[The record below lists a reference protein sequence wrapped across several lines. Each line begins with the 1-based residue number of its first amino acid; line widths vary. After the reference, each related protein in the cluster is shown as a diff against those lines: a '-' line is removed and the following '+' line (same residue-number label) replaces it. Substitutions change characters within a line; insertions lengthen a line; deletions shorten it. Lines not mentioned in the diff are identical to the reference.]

1 MSDSPSPH
9 NPGFQPWGRGETSV
23 QPSGQTW
30 APPSDQASRTYTRE
44 RDSIPPHRLK
54 HLFLALLLA
63 VSHFSLAQQPDT
75 VFLEKLLRSRSD
87 LFGGILKHP
96 QKNQVQILYTQIDR
110 DKDNVPHFKSFSY
123 NLDDLHYFFPASTV
137 KLPTV
142 IFALEKLNELGI
154 PGLSKSSAMITGA
167 DFTKQTAVD
176 RDSSSSNGLP
186 SLEHYIKKIL
196 LVSDNDAYNR
206 LYEWIGRA
214 EINRRLADHGLTTSR
229 ILNRYAVKD
238 TEATSRHTNPIRFY
252 DGTTLLYSQPGRF
265 DPKDYPLKL
274 TNTSMGRAYM
284 DSSDKLVARP
294 FNMEN
299 RNAFSLTDQQKVMKK
314 LFFPETFPPSARFR
328 LKPDD
333 YRLIYTYLSKM
344 PTESDR
350 PHYHRTDYWP
360 LYAKFLFYGADK
372 ESDPQPNVR
381 IFNKYGDSYGFIID
395 NAYFVD
401 FENKVEFLLSAVV
414 QSNEDGVYNDD
425 RYEYKEVCYPFMKNL
440 GQVIYRYELSRTKKH
455 LPDLSAFRMEY

>member
-1 MSDSPSPH
+1 MNEILH
-9 NPGFQPWGRGETSV
+9 VFQQRFQPRHGTAVTS
-23 QPSGQTW
+23 W
-30 APPSDQASRTYTRE
+30 YLRN
-44 RDSIPPHRLK
+44 
-54 HLFLALLLA
+54 LFLTLLLA
-63 VSHFSLAQQPDT
+63 LGHLSAAQKPDT
-75 VFLEKLLRSRSD
+75 VFLEKLLQSRSD

-110 DKDNVPHFKSFSY
+110 DKHNVPHFKSFSY

-142 IFALEKLNELGI
+142 IFALEKLNELRI
-154 PGLSKSSAMITGA
+154 PGLSKSTAMVTGA
-167 DFTKQTAVD
+167 DFWKQTAVD
-176 RDSSSSNGLP
+176 RDSSSASGLP

-214 EINRRLADHGLTTSR
+214 EINRKLADHGLTTSR

-238 TEATSRHTNPIRFY
+238 TEETSRHTNPVRFY
-252 DGTTLLYSQPGRF
+252 NGTTLLYSQPGQF

-284 DSSDKLVARP
+284 DSSDRLVARP

-314 LFFPETFPPSARFR
+314 LLFPEAFPASERFH
-328 LKPDD
+328 LTADD
-333 YRLIYTYLSKM
+333 YRLIYTYMSKL

-350 PHYHRTDYWP
+350 PTYNPQEYWP

-372 ESDPQPNVR
+372 ETVPRPDIR

-440 GQVIYRYELSRTKKH
+440 GQVIYQHELNRKKKR
-455 LPDLSAFRMEY
+455 LPDLSAFRMKY